1 MFTVPPRN
9 NNESENNTK
18 YDNVLLTKNTLS
30 PDLRSL
36 IKERFSFVNDHVLV
50 ELMIRLRHIMIRK
63 IGYLSYNRNFIW
75 DYHSRSR

>member
-50 ELMIRLRHIMIRK
+50 EKKKAIVDDMTK
-63 IGYLSYNRNFIW
+63 TYNDPKDWIPVLQ
-75 DYHSRSR
+75 